1 MLMKLD
7 IIRFVNVNFLQMLL
21 FVIILIDYWLDITI
35 KLREDLL
42 KFGEKYYSLPVGDIF
57 SGIIILEEKRI
68 KF

>member
-1 MLMKLD
+1 
-7 IIRFVNVNFLQMLL
+7 
-21 FVIILIDYWLDITI
+21 
-35 KLREDLL
+35 L